1 MMCGSKSQSLV
12 FLGLVFNSL
21 EMVFSSSTG
30 FSMSICD
37 VTSRSIYLRWPKVSG
52 AFSYR
57 ITATAVNTVGHSLL
71 AHFSDATFT
80 GMLTSLIPNTVY
92 AIQAEAIDKNGIIL
106 AETQIMQST
115 APDIPVI
122 DQAYSKLS
130 NSITV
135 EWRAVPGA
143 TGYLL
148 SAQDGDSCTETIVT
162 NSLGTVMGLKPAT
175 SYRVTIRSINA
186 GGKSQPSPSRKAK
199 TVLAAPVLSVSSLSC
214 DSIAVSWKAVYMAAG
229 FSVSL
234 MRSDGLGRM
243 LKQNTTNTFFVF
255 TNLDPGT
262 LYTIKAYAWNANGLP
277 GDDFTYNQRTSPQAP
292 VDVQVVFSSGA
303 LRAVVSWMPAEGALT
318 YSVTASSGLLKLK
331 CSTSSASCVV
341 PSLQC
346 GSEYS
351 VSVTA
356 HNDAGSSKPTDAVSL
371 KTIPCAPG
379 NISIKED
386 EPGNLLVS
394 WSSVSFGHYYVVF
407 VKSDDGL
414 EVHCNTSH
422 TQCHFQSDCGFT
434 YFISVFAY
442 NKAGQSPLGDVF
454 NYTTAPCCP
463 SDFHAVLVA
472 SDTVEVTWAPV
483 RGAELYETKAA
494 EGSSAVL
501 CNDTAMACT
510 LSALRCNTI
519 YNITVY
525 SFSETRG
532 SNTSCTPKYVATA
545 PCSPE
550 IKNISKEALSVI
562 TVHWQSN
569 KEATYTVT
577 ARGEA
582 GLWHCTSSGNS
593 CTLINLPCGSAFS
606 VSAIAR
612 SQVGQSL
619 PSYSVPLE
627 TAPCCPND
635 LTLTQVTQSVTNIS
649 WSAGMGAQTYVT
661 MLESSKGWAKCHTLQ
676 NYYLLGCITCGTNY
690 TVSLRAISE
699 TGLTS
704 SCTYQGYSS
713 SACCP
718 SGVKLYRIGNN
729 GIRVYWR
736 ASAETK
742 SYNSDLRGSKGNFT
756 CTPSSGRSYCDI
768 TEIPCGDVY
777 TLVVSPVTD
786 KEPKLTFC
794 PKKIYSVTCSGS
806 SVGMGKNTQHIH
818 SKFMM
823 FVKLINTVTPNKLQ
837 ISYIG

>member
-1 MMCGSKSQSLV
+1 MHSAKSKSLI
-12 FLGLVFNSL
+12 FIGLLFNCL
-21 EMVFSSSTG
+21 EMIFSSNAG
-30 FSMSICD
+30 FSMSIYN
-37 VTSRSIYLRWPKVSG
+37 VTSQSIYLRWPKFSG
-52 AFSYR
+52 ASSYR
-57 ITATAVNTVGHSLL
+57 VTATAVNTVGHSLL
-71 AHFSDATFT
+71 AHFSDVTLKGT
-80 GMLTSLIPNTVY
+80 LTSLIPNTIY

-122 DQAYSKLS
+122 DKAYSKLS

-143 TGYLL
+143 TSYLL
-148 SAQDGDSCTETIVT
+148 TAQDGDSFIETVVT
-162 NSLGTVMGLKPAT
+162 NSPGTLTGLKPAT
-175 SYRVTIRSINA
+175 LYRVTIRSINS
-186 GGKSQPSPSRKAK
+186 GGKSQPSPFRRAK
-199 TVLAAPVLSVSSLSC
+199 TVLAAPILSVSSPSC

-243 LKQNTTNTFFVF
+243 LKENTTNTSLIF

-262 LYTIKAYAWNANGLP
+262 LYTIKAYAWNVNGIP
-277 GDDFTYNQRTSPQAP
+277 GDDFTYNQRT
-292 VDVQVVFSSGA
+292 
-303 LRAVVSWMPAEGALT
+303 
-318 YSVTASSGLLKLK
+318 
-331 CSTSSASCVV
+331 
-341 PSLQC
+341 
-346 GSEYS
+346 
-351 VSVTA
+351 
-356 HNDAGSSKPTDAVSL
+356 
-371 KTIPCAPG
+371 IPCAPV
-379 NISIKED
+379 NISVEGD
-386 EPGNLLVS
+386 EPGHLLVS
-394 WSSVSFGHYYVVF
+394 WSSVNFGHYYVVF

-442 NKAGQSPLGDVF
+442 NKAGQSPLGNVL
-454 NYTTAPCCP
+454 NYSTAPCCP
-463 SDFHAVLVA
+463 SDFRAVLVA

-483 RGAELYETKAA
+483 RGAEMYETRALG
-494 EGSSAVL
+494 GSGVVR
-501 CNDTAMACT
+501 CNDTATACT
-510 LSALRCNTI
+510 LSALPCNTR

-525 SFSETRG
+525 SFSEARG
-532 SNTSCTPKYVATA
+532 SNTSCASKYVATA

-550 IKNISKEALSVI
+550 IKSISKEALSAI
-562 TVHWQSN
+562 SVHWQSN
-569 KEATYTVT
+569 NEEATYIVT

-593 CTLINLPCGSAFS
+593 CTLIHLPCGSAFS

-612 SQVGQSL
+612 SPAGQSL

-635 LTLTQVTQSVTNIS
+635 LLLTQVTQSVTNIS
-649 WSAGMGAQTYVT
+649 WSVGMGAQTYIT
-661 MLESSKGWAKCHTLQ
+661 TLESPKGQAKCHTLQ
-676 NYYLLGCITCGTNY
+676 NYCLLGCITCGTNY
-690 TVSLRAISE
+690 TVSLKAISE

-718 SGVKLYRIGNN
+718 SGVKLYRLGNN

-736 ASAETK
+736 ASDETIN
-742 SYNSDLRGSKGNFT
+742 YNTDLHGSKGNFT
-756 CTPSSGRSYCDI
+756 CTPSSGLSHCDI

-777 TLVVSPVTD
+777 TVVVSPVTD
-786 KEPKLTFC
+786 KGPNLTFC

-806 SVGMGKNTQHIH
+806 SVGMVIYRGKSNAEQHI
-818 SKFMM
+818 
-823 FVKLINTVTPNKLQ
+823 
-837 ISYIG
+837 

>member
-1 MMCGSKSQSLV
+1 MRGAENKSLIFV
-12 FLGLVFNSL
+12 GLLFSCL
-21 EMVFSSSTG
+21 EMIFSANTG
-30 FSMSICD
+30 FSMSIYD
-37 VTSRSIYLRWPKVSG
+37 VTSRSIYLRWPKFSG
-52 AFSYR
+52 ASSYR
-57 ITATAVNTVGHSLL
+57 VTATAVNTVGHSLL
-71 AHFSDATFT
+71 AHFSDVTLKGT
-80 GMLTSLIPNTVY
+80 LTPLIPNTIY
-92 AIQAEAIDKNGIIL
+92 AIQAEAIDKNGIVL

-143 TGYLL
+143 TSYLL
-148 SAQDGDSCTETIVT
+148 TAQDGDSFVETIVA
-162 NSLGTVMGLKPAT
+162 NSPGTVTGLKPAT
-175 SYRVTIRSINA
+175 LYRITIRSINS
-186 GGKSQPSPSRKAK
+186 GGKSQPSPFRKAK
-199 TVLAAPVLSVSSLSC
+199 TVLAAPILSVSSPSC

-243 LKQNTTNTFFVF
+243 LKENTTNTSMIF

-262 LYTIKAYAWNANGLP
+262 LYTIKAYAWNVNGIP
-277 GDDFTYNQRTSPQAP
+277 GDDFTYNQRT
-292 VDVQVVFSSGA
+292 
-303 LRAVVSWMPAEGALT
+303 
-318 YSVTASSGLLKLK
+318 
-331 CSTSSASCVV
+331 
-341 PSLQC
+341 
-346 GSEYS
+346 
-351 VSVTA
+351 
-356 HNDAGSSKPTDAVSL
+356 
-371 KTIPCAPG
+371 IPCAPV
-379 NISIKED
+379 NISIEED
-386 EPGNLLVS
+386 EPGHLLVS
-394 WSSVSFGHYYVVF
+394 WSSVNFGHYYVAF

-463 SDFHAVLVA
+463 SDFRAAVVS
-472 SDTVEVTWAPV
+472 SDTVRVTWAPV
-483 RGAELYETKAA
+483 RGAEMYQTRAV
-494 EGSSAVL
+494 GWSGAVL
-501 CNDTAMACT
+501 CNDTAAACT
-510 LSALRCNTI
+510 LSDLQCNTR

-525 SFSETRG
+525 SFSEARG
-532 SNTSCTPKYVATA
+532 SNTSCASKYVATA

-562 TVHWQSN
+562 SVHWQSN
-569 KEATYTVT
+569 NEEATYIVT

-582 GLWHCTSSGNS
+582 GLWHCTSSGSS

-606 VSAIAR
+606 VSAVAR
-612 SQVGQSL
+612 SPAGQSL

-627 TAPCCPND
+627 TAPCCPNE
-635 LTLTQVTQSVTNIS
+635 LILTQVTQSVTNIS
-649 WSAGMGAQTYVT
+649 WSVGMGAQTYIT
-661 MLESSKGWAKCHTLQ
+661 TLESPRGQAKCHTLQ
-676 NYYLLGCITCGTNY
+676 NYCLLGCITCGTNY
-690 TVSLRAISE
+690 TVSLKAISE

-718 SGVKLYRIGNN
+718 SGVKLYRLGNN

-736 ASAETK
+736 ASDETIN
-742 SYNSDLRGSKGNFT
+742 YNTDLHGSKGNFT
-756 CTPSSGRSYCDI
+756 CSPSSGLSHCDI

-777 TLVVSPVTD
+777 TVVVSPITD
-786 KEPKLTFC
+786 TGPKLTFC

-806 SVGMGKNTQHIH
+806 SVGMVIYRGKSNAEQHI
-818 SKFMM
+818 
-823 FVKLINTVTPNKLQ
+823 
-837 ISYIG
+837 

>member
-627 TAPCCPND
+627 T
-635 LTLTQVTQSVTNIS
+635 
-649 WSAGMGAQTYVT
+649 G
-661 MLESSKGWAKCHTLQ
+661 
-676 NYYLLGCITCGTNY
+676 
-690 TVSLRAISE
+690 
-699 TGLTS
+699 
-704 SCTYQGYSS
+704 
-713 SACCP
+713 ACCP

>member
-1 MMCGSKSQSLV
+1 VVWFCVL
-12 FLGLVFNSL
+12 
-21 EMVFSSSTG
+21 G
-30 FSMSICD
+30 FSVSIYD
-37 VTSRSIYLRWPKVSG
+37 VTSRSISLRWPKFSG
-52 AFSYR
+52 AASYR
-57 ITATAVNTVGHSLL
+57 VTATAVNAVGHSVLVHL
-71 AHFSDATFT
+71 SDVTLKT
-80 GMLTSLIPNTVY
+80 TLTSLIPNTIY
-92 AIQAEAIDKNGIIL
+92 AVQAEAIDKNGIIL

-148 SAQDGDSCTETIVT
+148 TAQDGDSFIETVVK
-162 NSLGTVMGLKPAT
+162 NSPGTMTGLKPAT
-175 SYRVTIRSINA
+175 LYRITIRSINS
-186 GGKSQPSPSRKAK
+186 GGKSQPSPFRKAK
-199 TVLAAPVLSVSSLSC
+199 TVLAAPILSVSSPSC
-214 DSIAVSWKAVYMAAG
+214 DSIAVSWKAVPMAAG

-243 LKQNTTNTFFVF
+243 LKENTTNTSLIF

-262 LYTIKAYAWNANGLP
+262 LYTIKAYAWNANGIP
-277 GDDFTYNQRTSPQAP
+277 GDDFTYNQRTSPNAP
-292 VDVQVVFSSGA
+292 VDVKVAFNSGA
-303 LRAVVSWMPAEGALT
+303 LRAVVSWMPTEGALT
-318 YSVTASSGLLKLK
+318 YSVSVTASSGLLKWR
-331 CSTSSASCVV
+331 CNTSSASCIT

-346 GSEYS
+346 SSEYY

-356 HNDAGSSKPTDAVSL
+356 YNDAGASKPTDAVSL
-371 KTIPCAPG
+371 KTIPCAPV
-379 NISIKED
+379 NISIEED
-386 EPGNLLVS
+386 EPGHLLVS

-414 EVHCNTSH
+414 EVHCNTSC

-463 SDFHAVLVA
+463 SDFRAVFVS
-472 SDTVEVTWAPV
+472 SDTVRVTWAPV
-483 RGAELYETKAA
+483 RGADLYETRAA
-494 EGSSAVL
+494 AWGTVVL
-501 CNDTAMACT
+501 CNDTATACT
-510 LSALRCNTI
+510 LSALQCNTP

-525 SFSETRG
+525 SLSEARG

-550 IKNISKEALSVI
+550 IKNVSKEGLSAINVQ
-562 TVHWQSN
+562 WQSDN
-569 KEATYTVT
+569 EEATYVVT

-582 GLWHCTSSGNS
+582 GFWHCTTTGHS
-593 CTLINLPCGSAFS
+593 CTLTDLPCGSAFS

-612 SQVGQSL
+612 SPAGQSL

-635 LTLTQVTQSVTNIS
+635 LILTPVTQSITNIS
-649 WSAGMGAQTYVT
+649 WSVGMGAQTYVT
-661 MLESSKGWAKCHTLQ
+661 TLESPKGQAKCHTLQ
-676 NYYLLGCITCGTNY
+676 NHCLLGCITCGTNY
-690 TVSLRAISE
+690 TVSLKAISE

-718 SGVKLYRIGNN
+718 SGVKLYRLSSN
-729 GIRVYWR
+729 GIRVFWR
-736 ASAETK
+736 ASGDMINYKT
-742 SYNSDLRGSKGNFT
+742 DLRGSKGNFT
-756 CTPSSGRSYCDI
+756 CTPSTGLSHCDI

-777 TLVVSPVTD
+777 TVVVAPVTD
-786 KEPKLTFC
+786 QGPKPTPC
-794 PKKIYSVTCSGS
+794 PKKIYS
-806 SVGMGKNTQHIH
+806 
-818 SKFMM
+818 
-823 FVKLINTVTPNKLQ
+823 
-837 ISYIG
+837 

>member
-1 MMCGSKSQSLV
+1 MCGSKSRSLV
-12 FLGLVFNSL
+12 FLGLVCNSL
-21 EMVFSSSTG
+21 EMVFSS
-30 FSMSICD
+30 
-37 VTSRSIYLRWPKVSG
+37 
-52 AFSYR
+52 
-57 ITATAVNTVGHSLL
+57 
-71 AHFSDATFT
+71 
-80 GMLTSLIPNTVY
+80 
-92 AIQAEAIDKNGIIL
+92 
-106 AETQIMQST
+106 ST

-143 TGYLL
+143 TSYLL
-148 SAQDGDSCTETIVT
+148 SAQDGDSCIETTVT
-162 NSLGTVMGLKPAT
+162 NSPGTVMGLKPAT
-175 SYRVTIRSINA
+175 SYRITIRSINA

-199 TVLAAPVLSVSSLSC
+199 TVLAAPVLSVSSPSC

-243 LKQNTTNTFFVF
+243 LKQNTTNTSFVF

-292 VDVQVVFSSGA
+292 VDVQVVFNSGA

-318 YSVTASSGLLKLK
+318 YTVTASSGLLKLK
-331 CSTSSASCVV
+331 CNTSSASCVV
-341 PSLQC
+341 LPLQC

-351 VSVTA
+351 VFVTA

-379 NISIKED
+379 NISIEED

-394 WSSVSFGHYYVVF
+394 WSSVNFGHYYVVF

-442 NKAGQSPLGDVF
+442 NKAGQSPLGNVF

-463 SDFHAVLVA
+463 SDFHAVLVT

-501 CNDTAMACT
+501 CNDTATACT
-510 LSALRCNTI
+510 LSALRCNTL

-525 SFSETRG
+525 SFSEARG
-532 SNTSCTPKYVATA
+532 SNTSCTSKYVATA

-550 IKNISKEALSVI
+550 IKNISKEALSVV

-569 KEATYTVT
+569 NEEATYTVT
-577 ARGEA
+577 ARGDA

-593 CTLINLPCGSAFS
+593 CTLVNLPCGSAFS
-606 VSAIAR
+606 VSAIAT
-612 SQVGQSL
+612 SPTGQSL

-649 WSAGMGAQTYVT
+649 WSAGMGAQTYIT
-661 MLESSKGWAKCHTLQ
+661 LLESSKGWAKCHTLQ
-676 NYYLLGCITCGTNY
+676 NYCLLGCIACGTSY

-736 ASAETK
+736 ASAEAK
-742 SYNSDLRGSKGNFT
+742 SYNTDLHGSKGNFT
-756 CTPSSGRSYCDI
+756 CTPSSGQSYCDI

-777 TLVVSPVTD
+777 TVVVSPVTD

-806 SVGMGKNTQHIH
+806 SVGMGKNKQHIH

-823 FVKLINTVTPNKLQ
+823 FAKLINTVTPNKLQ